1 MSKIRYLSHRLD
13 MLARR
18 INTRMSHA
26 LDLDLNGELGVPA
39 ENYQLMNY
47 GIGIVI
53 YFRYLVCSHS
63 QWPGGFIELH
73 IDSNSKTKNKVQ
85 YEERGEWLVRGERL
99 MTFMLYLSEVTVVVM
114 TVTLCNARCCRCGRG
129 APRSSPTWAWWC
141 RRQRGPHCS
150 GTPSTPR

>member
-13 MLARR
+13 RLARR

-99 MTFMLYLSEVTVVVM
+99 MTFMLYLSEVMVV
-114 TVTLCNARCCRCGRG
+114 L
-129 APRSSPTWAWWC
+129 
-141 RRQRGPHCS
+141 
-150 GTPSTPR
+150 